1 MRNFG
6 RALRDALRHWPS
18 IVAATFCSIAV
29 ATLWGA
35 NIGACYPILEL
46 TLKDQSVSS
55 WMTAQRK
62 DAENRLV
69 EFDKQLQA
77 LPEGTPEKPLSLRD
91 ENRRATLEQNA
102 AIERATIHRLAAY
115 QPYVDKYVPQRP
127 FETVALLVA
136 VLVGSTLVK
145 HLFWLLND
153 VLVARVAMDISR
165 NIRQRVFDQAL
176 HFDRATFAKTGTSG
190 FSAHITQTSEMLSNA
205 LMNTL
210 GGAVREPLKIASCLI
225 GAGLICWRLLLLS
238 LIVAPLVG
246 VMLWWVT
253 RKLRKVTRG
262 VLGKATSFHQVML
275 ESLGNI
281 QTTQAYTMEAFEK
294 QRFAKATYELRRNG
308 LKYVF
313 YSTLS
318 KPVIELLGLGMLG
331 IAIVGGAYLVLNQET
346 HLLGIR
352 ICREPLTVSAL
363 LVFFGMLIGASDPL
377 RKLSAVYSII
387 HAGTTAADTLYPL
400 LDQPSLVQDPANPV
414 EPPAPHKLLE
424 LRNVSFGYRPDQ
436 KLLDDVSLQIPFG
449 STIAII
455 GHNGSG
461 KSTLINL
468 LCRFYD
474 PQAGGLQIDGV
485 DLRHMR
491 IESLRK
497 RIALVTQ
504 NTELFHE
511 TVAFN
516 IRYGS
521 LSATDE
527 QVISAAK
534 EAHAHEFI
542 TSVLESGYQT
552 SVGQNGQRLSGGQRQ
567 RIALARALLRD
578 PEILILDE
586 ATSQIDMHSEQLIC
600 DSLAAHRG
608 KRTMIIITHREALL
622 DLADYTFEVS
632 QGKLVPR
639 TPALRKAA

>member
-1 MRNFG
+1 MRY
-6 RALRDALRHWPS
+6 WPS

-46 TLKDQSVSS
+46 TLKDQSVSHWVS
-55 WMTAQRK
+55 SQRVAAEQRLDGIETEIKQLTNPAKPLAQRDRQK
-62 DAENRLV
+62 IA
-69 EFDKQLQA
+69 A
-77 LPEGTPEKPLSLRD
+77 
-91 ENRRATLEQNA
+91 LEQNA
-102 AIERATIHRLAAY
+102 ALEQATIARLVKY

-136 VLVGSTLVK
+136 ILVGSTLIK
-145 HLFWLLND
+145 HVFWLIND
-153 VLVARVAMDISR
+153 LLVARVAMDISR
-165 NIRQRVFDQAL
+165 NIRQKV
-176 HFDRATFAKTGTSG
+176 FDRALHLDRGTFAKTGTSG

-210 GGAVREPLKIASCLI
+210 GGAIREPLKIASCMI

-246 VMLWWVT
+246 AMLYWVT

-262 VLGKATSFHQVML
+262 VLSRSTSFHQVML

-281 QTTQAYTMEAFEK
+281 QTTQAYTMEPYEQ

-331 IAIVGGAYLVLNQET
+331 IAIIGGAYLVLNQET
-346 HLLGIR
+346 HLFGIR
-352 ICREPLTVSAL
+352 ICNEPLTVSAL

-377 RKLSAVYSII
+377 RKLSTVYSIV

-400 LDQPSLVQDPANPV
+400 LDQNSLIRDPEHPV
-414 EPPAPHKLLE
+414 EPTAPHKLLE
-424 LRNVSFGYRPDQ
+424 LRDVSFGYRPGQ
-436 KLLDDVSLQIPFG
+436 HLLNDVSLQIPFG
-449 STIAII
+449 STIAIV

-474 PQAGGLQIDGV
+474 PQEGSLAMDGIDV
-485 DLRHMR
+485 RDMR

-504 NTELFHE
+504 STELFHE

-516 IRYGS
+516 IRYGTM
-521 LSATDE
+521 SATDE
-527 QVISAAK
+527 QVVAASK

-542 TSVLESGYQT
+542 TEVLEAGYQT
-552 SVGQNGQRLSGGQRQ
+552 SVGQNGHRLSGGQRQ

-586 ATSQIDMHSEQLIC
+586 ATSQIDMHSEELIR

-622 DLADYTFEVS
+622 ELADEVYEVS
-632 QGKLVPR
+632 NGKLLPR
-639 TPALRKAA
+639 MMETRKAA

>member
-6 RALRDALRHWPS
+6 RALKDALRYWPS
-18 IVAATFCSIAV
+18 IVAATLCSVAV

-46 TLKDQSVSS
+46 TLKGQSVSQ
-55 WMTAQRK
+55 WMEKEKSAA
-62 DAENRLV
+62 AERLAAIDV
-69 EFDKQLQA
+69 QLAA
-77 LPEGTPEKPLSLRD
+77 LPKAGLTPQQQ
-91 ENRRATLEQNA
+91 NQQATLRQNA
-102 AIERATIHRLAAY
+102 AIEQATIDWNARY
-115 QPYVDKYVPQRP
+115 RPWVDKYVPQRP
-127 FETVALLVA
+127 FDTVALLIG
-136 VLVGSTLVK
+136 VLVGSTLIK
-145 HLFWLLND
+145 HLFWLAND
-153 VLVARVAMDISR
+153 ILVARVATDISR
-165 NIRQRVFDQAL
+165 GIRQKI
-176 HFDRATFAKTGTSG
+176 FDRALHMDRASFARHGTSG
-190 FSAHITQTSEMLSNA
+190 FSAHIVNTSEMLSQA

-210 GGAVREPLKIASCLI
+210 GGAIREPLKIASCLI

-238 LIVAPLVG
+238 LVVAPLVG

-253 RKLRKVTRG
+253 TKLRKVTRG
-262 VLGKATSFHQVML
+262 VLGRSTSFHEVML

-281 QTTQAYTMEAFEK
+281 QTTQAYTMEPFEK
-294 QRFAKATYELRRNG
+294 QRFAKATWELRRNA

-318 KPVIELLGLGMLG
+318 KPIIELLGLGMLG
-331 IAIVGGAYLVLNQET
+331 IAIIGGAYLVLNQET

-377 RKLSAVYSII
+377 RKLSAVYSVIY
-387 HAGTTAADTLYPL
+387 AGTMAADALYPL
-400 LDQPSLVQDPANPV
+400 MDQESQIRDPAVPI
-414 EPPAPHKLLE
+414 EPPAPHRMLE
-424 LRNVSFGYRPDQ
+424 LREVTFGYRSGQ
-436 KLLDDVSLQIPFG
+436 RLLNNVSLQIPFG
-449 STIAII
+449 STIAIV

-474 PQAGGLQIDGV
+474 PQSGSLMLDGV
-485 DLRHMR
+485 DLRQMR
-491 IESLRK
+491 VEALRK

-511 TVAFN
+511 SVAFN

-521 LSATDE
+521 LDATDE
-527 QVISAAK
+527 QVVEAAK
-534 EAHAHEFI
+534 QAHAHEFI
-542 TSVLESGYQT
+542 TAVLDAGYQT

-567 RIALARALLRD
+567 RIALARALLRN

-586 ATSQIDMHSEQLIC
+586 ATSQIDMGSEELIR

-608 KRTMIIITHREALL
+608 RRTMIIITHREALL
-622 DLADYTFEVS
+622 DLADATYEVHDG
-632 QGKLVPR
+632 QLHR
-639 TPALRKAA
+639 RDALLRAA